1 MNLAHEPKFDDA
13 ARPFGLRKR
22 QDRES
27 EALNGSG
34 GGRGSY
40 FGIFCADLNIGERQK
55 AQSTTFGSKRGFCIC
70 RLEIDS

>member
-1 MNLAHEPKFDDA
+1 MNLAHEPKFDAA

-22 QDRES
+22 QDRER

-40 FGIFCADLNIGERQK
+40 GGIFCAEL
-55 AQSTTFGSKRGFCIC
+55 
-70 RLEIDS
+70 